1 MATNPRDEPTAG
13 APVLVVADD
22 RPVVRAGLA
31 AVLRPLPVALEL
43 PVTGL
48 ADALT
53 EHGHLAV
60 DLLVV
65 GVRDGDPEA
74 FASIAAAA
82 TQRRSMPVL
91 AVADSASVIELREAV
106 IAGVDSFLLTS
117 TPAEELR
124 DAVRRTL
131 AGDRVIAPS
140 IAIQLASAGRP
151 SDGGGAAA
159 LTRQELDVLRLAADG
174 LTNDAIAA
182 ELGIGSRTVK
192 SRIQGV
198 LGKLEVADRTAAV
211 ARALRLGLIS

>member
-1 MATNPRDEPTAG
+1 MVSSSRSEPPAG
-13 APVLVVADD
+13 TPVLVVADD

-31 AVLRPLPVALEL
+31 TLLRPLPVALEL

-48 ADALT
+48 TEALA
-53 EHGHLAV
+53 EHDHLAV

-65 GVRDGDPEA
+65 GIREAGTDA
-74 FASIAAAA
+74 FAAIAAVAQ
-82 TQRRSMPVL
+82 QRRSMPVL
-91 AVADSASVIELREAV
+91 AIADSASVIELREAV

-117 TPAEELR
+117 TSAEELR

-131 AGDRVIAPS
+131 SGDRVIAPS

-182 ELGIGSRTVK
+182 ELGIASRTVK
-192 SRIQGV
+192 TRIQGV
-198 LGKLEVADRTAAV
+198 LGKLEVPDRTAAV

>member
-1 MATNPRDEPTAG
+1 MATTAREEPSGTT
-13 APVLVVADD
+13 PTLVVADD

-31 AVLRPLPVALEL
+31 ALLRPLPIALEL
-43 PVTGL
+43 PVAGL
-48 ADALT
+48 ADALV
-53 EHGHLAV
+53 GHDDLAI

-65 GVRDGDPEA
+65 GVRDADPDA
-74 FASIAAAA
+74 FASIAAVAK
-82 TQRRSMPVL
+82 QRRALPVL
-91 AVADSASVIELREAV
+91 AIADSASVIELREAV

-151 SDGGGAAA
+151 GDSGGAAT
-159 LTRQELDVLRLAADG
+159 LTRQELEVLRLVADG
-174 LTNDAIAA
+174 LTNDEIAQ
-182 ELGIGSRTVK
+182 ELEIGSRTVK
-192 SRIQGV
+192 TRIQGV
-198 LGKLEVADRTAAV
+198 LGKLEVPDRTAAV